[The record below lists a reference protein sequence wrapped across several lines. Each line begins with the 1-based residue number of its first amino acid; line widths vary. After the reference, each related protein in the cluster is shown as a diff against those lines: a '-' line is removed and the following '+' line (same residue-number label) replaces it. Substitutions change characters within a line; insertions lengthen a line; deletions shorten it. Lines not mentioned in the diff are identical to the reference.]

1 MNSFAVNLIF
11 AVAWA
16 TFFGEFTL
24 LSLTSGLVLGYFTL
38 WLLQPLTGGPSG
50 YFIRVWYWIK
60 LIVMFHYELLVSS
73 LAVLWD
79 IITPTHRS
87 RPAIIEMPL
96 DVESDAGILLVTN
109 LISLTPGT
117 LSIDVSE
124 DRKTLS
130 LHAMFADDP
139 DAVCRQLK
147 AGMEKW
153 VIDAV
158 EGHRDD
164 H

>member
-1 MNSFAVNLIF
+1 MNTFLVNILL
-11 AVAWA
+11 ALVWA
-16 TFFGEFTL
+16 LFFGEFGLLTL
-24 LSLTSGLVLGYFTL
+24 GSGLVVGYAVL

-50 YFIRVWYWIK
+50 YFLRVWYWIK
-60 LIVMFHYELLVSS
+60 LIVLFHYELIVSS

-79 IITPTHRS
+79 IVTPTHRA

-96 DVESDAGILLVTN
+96 DVKSDAGILLVTN

-117 LSIDVSE
+117 LSLDVSE

-147 AGMEKW
+147 QGMEKW

-158 EGHRDD
+158 ERT
-164 H
+164 